1 MALIESQSRLKRRV
15 SLFLRLMSSDVAQ
28 TYLAVLNQI
37 ALGAILG
44 ADQPTL

>member
-1 MALIESQSRLKRRV
+1 MALAESPSRLERRV

-28 TYLAVLNQI
+28 THSTALNQI